1 MPRPQ
6 QGYNQQA
13 AWLLVGFFWGNLYVE
28 ESQITWYAFSFVEY
42 IFLCLCVFSNLQ
54 EYTNWWV
61 CGGVTNV
68 PPAAFRLWQNISNIY
83 LCVCVFSNLREHTNW
98 WVCSK
103 VTNLP
108 PAAFRLCSE
117 DKIVVNFLPH
127 PPTTRKH
134 NLQLR
139 HLWLHD
145 QTAVNLH
152 RFRYKCFQ
160 LCKYKKC
167 CNFLNIINLS
177 LQFEEFE
184 V

>member
-1 MPRPQ
+1 MWTLPRSQ

-61 CGGVTNV
+61 CGWVTNV
-68 PPAAFRLWQNISNIY
+68 PPAPFHLWQNMPNIY

-127 PPTTRKH
+127 PPTHPPPGSITYSFVIFDFMIKQQSIFIFSGINVFNSANTR
-134 NLQLR
+134 N
-139 HLWLHD
+139 
-145 QTAVNLH
+145 AA
-152 RFRYKCFQ
+152 
-160 LCKYKKC
+160 
-167 CNFLNIINLS
+167 ISSI
-177 LQFEEFE
+177 
-184 V
+184 